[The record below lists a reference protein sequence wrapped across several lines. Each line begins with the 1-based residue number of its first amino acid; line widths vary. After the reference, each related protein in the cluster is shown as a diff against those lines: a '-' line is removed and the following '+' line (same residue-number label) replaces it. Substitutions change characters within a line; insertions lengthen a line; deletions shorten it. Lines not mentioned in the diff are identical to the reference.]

1 MKAFLHF
8 ILGHGGRMLDGVP
21 DGVGE
26 YWFFLGEDYA
36 CVIRSGLSE
45 EADLVIAKLADKDGV
60 GFDKAFGDD
69 LVEQQ
74 YGFSQ
79 VMFNA
84 GVGSDG
90 TLRGVVL
97 GDGGDVG
104 R

>member
-1 MKAFLHF
+1 
-8 ILGHGGRMLDGVP
+8 MLDGVP

-45 EADLVIAKLADKDGV
+45 EVGLCNRDGTFDLVIAKLADKDGV

-69 LVEQQ
+69 LVEQR

-79 VMFNA
+79 VMFDA

-90 TLRGVVL
+90 ALRGVVL
-97 GDGGDVG
+97 GDGGDV
-104 R
+104 RRE

>member
-1 MKAFLHF
+1 M
-8 ILGHGGRMLDGVP
+8 P

-26 YWFFLGEDYA
+26 YCFFLGEDYA

-45 EADLVIAKLADKDGV
+45 EASLRNRNGTFDLVIAKSADKDGV

-69 LVEQQ
+69 LVKQR

-79 VMFNA
+79 VMSNA
-84 GVGSDG
+84 GVGGDRA
-90 TLRGVVL
+90 LRGVVL